1 MARTGRTPSP
11 SSREPPGANIRRLRD
26 QRDWTLRDLQAA
38 IERRTQS
45 SVAYTQIH
53 RIERGASCTLD
64 TLRLIAAG
72 LSVELPALFADEESL
87 DYLGLPEEARA
98 KVRVYV
104 ADLRAAYNARHTGPD

>member
-1 MARTGRTPSP
+1 MSRTGRTPSA
-11 SSREPPGANIRRLRD
+11 SSREPPGANIRRL
-26 QRDWTLRDLQAA
+26 RDWTLRDLQAA

-53 RIERGASCTLD
+53 RIERGASFTLD

-87 DYLGLPEEARA
+87 DYRSLPEEARA
-98 KVRVYV
+98 KVRAYI
-104 ADLRAAYNARHTGPD
+104 ADLHAAYTVRHTRPD